1 MQYRRAV
8 QQDFDKIVAL
18 HTKYLAE
25 NLSSAQKK
33 YGFFLTA
40 YSREDFVAMDNS
52 LYVAVCLNEHELCGY
67 LGVSQPEFNLSSPI
81 FSKITNAL
89 SQYTYQ
95 GKSIAQTQYFMV
107 NQLCVDETYR
117 HQQIP
122 LTLCQHVL
130 HGLPKDYDLA
140 ITFAAREN
148 KRSVAFIKSL
158 GFSSLDQLNINER
171 IFCLFYLD
179 REQMGRMRMSCHPAV
194 YTRDDG
200 KRKF

>member
-89 SQYTYQ
+89 SQYTYK
-95 GKSIAQTQYFMV
+95 GKNISKHKYFMV
-107 NQLCVDETYR
+107 NQLCVDEAYR
-117 HQQIP
+117 HQHIP
-122 LTLCQHVL
+122 LSLCQHVL
-130 HGLPKDYDLA
+130 HALPEDYDLA
-140 ITFAAREN
+140 ITFSAHEN
-148 KRSVAFIKSL
+148 ERSVAFIKSL
-158 GFSSLDQLNINER
+158 GFSFLDQLSINEQ
-171 IFCLFYLD
+171 ILCLFYLD
-179 REQMGRMRMSCHPAV
+179 REQMNKVKTQPICSC
-194 YTRDDG
+194 
-200 KRKF
+200 